1 MAYVSVN
8 GAVKY
13 YSREDG
19 SEMLVLNGVSFEARE
34 RGITALLGPSGCGKS
49 TLLNA
54 IAGLEKLDQGQIQF
68 RVSSPE
74 FRVGDRR
81 NPDENPELDLA
92 MNARSTL
99 SKVERA
105 ATWNPRLG
113 YVFQDP
119 RLLNWKRV
127 EGNLIFAL
135 RGMKVPHG
143 EWERRMEK
151 YLDLVGLSEFRRQFP
166 LYLSGGMRQRVG
178 LARALAVE
186 PELLLMDEPF
196 SKLDQ
201 LTSRK
206 LRQDAVE
213 ICARLKQ
220 TALLVTHDVEEAA
233 YMGDRIVIFSARPA
247 RIVEVVDNP
256 LTLAERD
263 FDDLNFIQF
272 KKKLLNIVLKLVDQE
287 GT

>member
-1 MAYVSVN
+1 MIAIERLS
-8 GAVKY
+8 K
-13 YSREDG
+13 
-19 SEMLVLNGVSFEARE
+19 SFETAR
-34 RGITALLGPSGCGKS
+34 RTTHLALADISLSVAEGEFVSILGPSGCGKS

-54 IAGLEKLDQGQIQF
+54 IAGLEKLDRGEI
-68 RVSSPE
+68 E
-74 FRVGDRR
+74 FRASQ
-81 NPDENPELDLA
+81 ES
-92 MNARSTL
+92 AR
-99 SKVERA
+99 E
-105 ATWNPRLG
+105 PRLG

-127 EGNLIFAL
+127 EGNLTFAL
-135 RGMKVPHG
+135 RGMKVPRR
-143 EWERRMEK
+143 EWGQRLDK
-151 YLDLVGLSEFRRQFP
+151 YLDLVGLSEFRRQYP
-166 LYLSGGMRQRVG
+166 LYLSGGMRQRIG

-256 LTLAERD
+256 LALSERD

-272 KKKLLNIVLKLVDQE
+272 KKKLLNTVLRLVDQE

>member
-13 YSREDG
+13 FSREDG
-19 SEMLVLNGVSFEARE
+19 SEMLVLNGVSFETRE
-34 RGITALLGPSGCGKS
+34 QGITVLLGPSGCGKS
-49 TLLNA
+49 TLLNV
-54 IAGLEKLDQGQIQF
+54 IAGLEKLDRGEI
-68 RVSSPE
+68 E
-74 FRVGDRR
+74 FRASQD
-81 NPDENPELDLA
+81 
-92 MNARSTL
+92 STR
-99 SKVERA
+99 E
-105 ATWNPRLG
+105 PRLG

-127 EGNLIFAL
+127 EGNLTFAL
-135 RGMKVPHG
+135 RGMKVPRR
-143 EWERRMEK
+143 EWGQRLDK
-151 YLDLVGLSEFRRQFP
+151 YLDLVGLSEFRRQYP
-166 LYLSGGMRQRVG
+166 LYLSGGMRQRIG

-206 LRQDAVE
+206 LRQDAVG
-213 ICARLKQ
+213 ICSRLKQ

-256 LTLAERD
+256 LALAERD
-263 FDDLNFIQF
+263 FDDVNFIQF
-272 KKKLLNIVLKLVDQE
+272 KKKLLNTVLKLVEQE
-287 GT
+287 TR